1 MDALLQKE
9 GQSAAYAA
17 VKKNLKD
24 DFLSCIFCRIYQY
37 IKYDG
42 SFILLTEGDCVKNK
56 ESSPPAEHSSYRSAI
71 EAFLQ
76 ERLQEKL
83 KKLKDDEAEKG
94 QSIMAAFTY
103 DAWLADAAKRVEQIQ
118 AVTHSLKPIHSD
130 ARGTNI
136 YAHPATLPTLTVL
149 GSHALG
155 QNFAGDVVGNAAAL
169 DVYKFLKLEVKGRSL
184 LTALLE
190 QDEQALQALHSEP
203 EQAQAL
209 STAFTALTQ
218 PRTEQPSSHT
228 LAKQVYWL
236 QGGNACADTDYVL
249 LAPLYPTSLAHAV
262 YAQVQEDRFSP
273 ANKAARLAK
282 KEGKPHDGIF
292 RDYPGLAVQKMGG
305 TKPQNISQLNSE
317 RGGVNYLLASL
328 PPQWRTKGERLPVN
342 TYSVFERFFTN
353 RPPVRRTVQAL
364 QRFLQSNPE
373 PNQATR
379 QRRESLVDGL
389 LSELMLMASELHQL
403 PPGWSADSQ
412 RFGNLHRSEQLWL
425 DPLRAEKPSEAE
437 FAQEWLRLEWPAAIA
452 QRFANWLNAQLRGKL
467 PVGDAEA
474 QEWAKVLLSDEDGFQ
489 EQLRALR
496 RQLRGLTSNAA
507 EEVRP

>member
-1 MDALLQKE
+1 MKNEQPLSPRGQQIRQHLHQHVQSRLDAVLARYQ
-9 GQSAAYAA
+9 GRSDTPARTAIQAAQEKYTLASVLSKGAKAA
-17 VKKNLKD
+17 KSIAIASHLAKATHPDLK
-24 DFLSCIFCRIYQY
+24 
-37 IKYDG
+37 
-42 SFILLTEGDCVKNK
+42 VKNV
-56 ESSPPAEHSSYRSAI
+56 SN
-71 EAFLQ
+71 
-76 ERLQEKL
+76 
-83 KKLKDDEAEKG
+83 
-94 QSIMAAFTY
+94 
-103 DAWLADAAKRVEQIQ
+103 LAVDF
-118 AVTHSLKPIHSD
+118 S
-130 ARGTNI
+130 
-136 YAHPATLPTLTVL
+136 TLPVLEAL
-149 GSHALG
+149 GSHALV
-155 QNFAGDVVGNAAAL
+155 AGEGAAHQSLLDASGDGAYNNAAYELYLLL
-169 DVYKFLKLEVKGRSL
+169 DSRFEGQSL
-184 LTALLE
+184 AEWLAADDEDAVQAFSLSGDSGADTAAAQPWLDLLGSKCP
-190 QDEQALQALHSEP
+190 QVAVST
-203 EQAQAL
+203 L
-209 STAFTALTQ
+209 S
-218 PRTEQPSSHT
+218 
-228 LAKQVYWL
+228 KQVYWL
-236 QGGNACADTDYVL
+236 ASPAADACNDHAYLL
-249 LAPLYPTSLAHAV
+249 LAPLFPASLTHQAYKQIHA
-262 YAQVQEDRFSP
+262 DRYSE
-273 ANKAARLAK
+273 ANNAARKARR
-282 KEGKPHDGIF
+282 EGKPHDGIF

-389 LSELMLMASELHQL
+389 LSELMLMVSELHQL

-437 FAQEWLRLEWPAAIA
+437 FAEEWLRLEWPAAIA

-489 EQLRALR
+489 EQLRALH

-507 EEVRP
+507 EEVTP